1 MKLGI
6 IIELIYQRISGGRL
20 SPDVDVKRVDIKSY
34 LPSAINTA
42 IREQYFNNIS
52 IRSLEKS
59 LSLLP
64 DQFIKVFEDVEVKKN
79 ERRDLKYVDFPSK
92 PIAILDSYGL
102 KSIMPMKG
110 DIDFAYLKNKT
121 QVNGYEEYFDN
132 KVFFWVEGSR
142 AYFKN
147 ISPMVNTVLVSMI
160 ASIDALTDDDEAPI
174 PIGLEE
180 KVINNTC
187 DWFIG
192 QRSMPQD
199 KIENYNR
206 DDSGNNVQ

>member
-110 DIDFAYLKNKT
+110 DVDFAYLKNKT

-142 AYFKN
+142 A
-147 ISPMVNTVLVSMI
+147 
-160 ASIDALTDDDEAPI
+160 
-174 PIGLEE
+174 
-180 KVINNTC
+180 
-187 DWFIG
+187 
-192 QRSMPQD
+192 
-199 KIENYNR
+199 
-206 DDSGNNVQ
+206 